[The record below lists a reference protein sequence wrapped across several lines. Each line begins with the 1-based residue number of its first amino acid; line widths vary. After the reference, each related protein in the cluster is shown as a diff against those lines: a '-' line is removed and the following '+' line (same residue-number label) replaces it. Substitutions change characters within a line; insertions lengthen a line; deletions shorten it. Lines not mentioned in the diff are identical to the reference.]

1 MPTEVSWLGLSYT
14 SKADRKTTP
23 LNPSNGNDQPES
35 SFKKMTDAFFQ
46 PSVPLIYFRII
57 HADLSDSHLE
67 HYRNFHPEARGR
79 GQKLREQIVYLTSA
93 SSYPTFILE
102 LIRRPSVPEYHS
114 INDPTIRVRV
124 PSKLSC
130 SQYPESIADISE
142 KIATPVKVEAKVW
155 FANERTYISY
165 LSMGLLLSTI
175 SSGLLFGA
183 RDGTAR
189 YFAIAYAAV

>member
-1 MPTEVSWLGLSYT
+1 
-14 SKADRKTTP
+14 
-23 LNPSNGNDQPES
+23 
-35 SFKKMTDAFFQ
+35 MTDAFFQ
-46 PSVPLIYFRII
+46 PRVMSNLYLVTSYWL
-57 HADLSDSHLE
+57 ADSLLE
-67 HYRNFHPEARGR
+67 HWANYQIKARAR
-79 GQKLREQIVYLTSA
+79 GQKQRGQIVYPTSKSTYPTSA
-93 SSYPTFILE
+93 NG
-102 LIRRPSVPEYHS
+102 RPVSGYHS
-114 INDPTIRVRV
+114 IDNSTVRVRV
-124 PSKLSC
+124 PSKLYLSLHL
-130 SQYPESIADISE
+130 EADLSE

>member
-1 MPTEVSWLGLSYT
+1 VS
-14 SKADRKTTP
+14 
-23 LNPSNGNDQPES
+23 
-35 SFKKMTDAFFQ
+35 
-46 PSVPLIYFRII
+46 
-57 HADLSDSHLE
+57 
-67 HYRNFHPEARGR
+67 
-79 GQKLREQIVYLTSA
+79 
-93 SSYPTFILE
+93 
-102 LIRRPSVPEYHS
+102 EYHS
-114 INDPTIRVRV
+114 IDNSTVRVRV
-124 PSKLSC
+124 PSKLFEPF
-130 SQYPESIADISE
+130 QRKADESE